1 MVCPAVGM
9 ADDARLAPHSIKIE
23 SHILS
28 TSQHP
33 VQWCCGAVVQLS
45 HDLTCFNMLIGFAY
59 HYFTGVT
66 YLSYLHVLVIQ
77 AATTALDLAAATR

>member
-1 MVCPAVGM
+1 
-9 ADDARLAPHSIKIE
+9 
-23 SHILS
+23 
-28 TSQHP
+28 
-33 VQWCCGAVVQLS
+33 
-45 HDLTCFNMLIGFAY
+45 MLIGFAY